1 VSTALATTR
10 DELIDQATILIET
23 RGFCAFSYADLA
35 EQVGIRK
42 PSIHH
47 HFPAKADLGV
57 AVVQRLHGRMVDQ
70 WAELERAHP
79 AVPARIQA
87 IFRHIA
93 DVAACGDRIC
103 PIGALQSE
111 FNAVPEPV
119 QTALRAF
126 SNAYLDTWMR
136 WLDEGRRAGD
146 LVFPGQPRAMAQIV
160 VCVVQATLQRQRA
173 NATETT
179 SAALGQL
186 VRLLGL

>member
-1 VSTALATTR
+1 MPAAATTR
-10 DELIDQATILIET
+10 DELIDQATLLIET
-23 RGFCAFSYADLA
+23 QGFCAFSYADLA
-35 EQVGIRK
+35 ERVGIRK

-57 AVVQRLHGRMVDQ
+57 AVVQRVHGRMADL
-70 WAELERAHP
+70 WAELERSHP
-79 AVPARIQA
+79 SVPARIRA

-93 DVAACGDRIC
+93 DMADCGDRIC

-111 FNAVPEPV
+111 YNAVPEQV

-126 SNAYLDTWMR
+126 SDAYLDTWTR

-173 NATETT
+173 NPAEST
-179 SAALGQL
+179 ADALGQL
-186 VRLLGL
+186 GRLLGT